1 MRCSMTKQERKRFKE
16 LYAIKKKGV
25 ILSSVEEEEFE
36 DLVLEY
42 QKASLKLSTAALI
55 FSAIAQV
62 VVLII
67 AIISKITN

>member
-1 MRCSMTKQERKRFKE
+1 MTKQERKRFKE

-25 ILSSVEEEEFE
+25 TLSSVEEEEFE
-36 DLVLEY
+36 NLVLEY

>member
-1 MRCSMTKQERKRFKE
+1 MTKQERKRFKE
-16 LYAIKKKGV
+16 LYAIKQKGV
-25 ILSSVEEEEFE
+25 ILSLVEEEEFD